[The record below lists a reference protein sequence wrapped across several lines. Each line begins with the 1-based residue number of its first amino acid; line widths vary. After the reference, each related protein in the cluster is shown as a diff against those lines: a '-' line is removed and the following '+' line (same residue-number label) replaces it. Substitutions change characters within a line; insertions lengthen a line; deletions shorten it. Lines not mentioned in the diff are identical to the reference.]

1 MPDTKTVIEEF
12 EVKDL
17 EDGSKLKVAAIAC
30 SELGNNSKPGVQIHY
45 MGYIVNF
52 EPLICER
59 LAYQAKKAGGG
70 PLLLES
76 NSWMVHQDQFIKVYF
91 IPGAPAKARVE
102 VKSRTTD
109 APVVKDYVLP
119 FDMP

>member
-1 MPDTKTVIEEF
+1 MNQKTTIEEI

-17 EDGSKLKVAAIAC
+17 EDGSKLTVTAVAC
-30 SELGNNSKPGVQIHY
+30 TELGNQSKPGIQIWY
-45 MGYIVNF
+45 MGNIVNF

-76 NSWMVHQDQFIKVYF
+76 NSWMVHADQFVKVYF
-91 IPGAPAKARVE
+91 VPGAPPKARVE
-102 VKSRTTD
+102 VKSRTSD
-109 APVVKDYVLP
+109 VVTKEYPLP
-119 FDMP
+119 FTV